1 MHGHLLRFVVIQ
13 FFSDI
18 CFVFGGE
25 SGPGFVGS
33 PVVLMRGGHLNVV
46 IELDNLD
53 KKKCETYECSAH
65 PPLDILCCSFID

>member
-25 SGPGFVGS
+25 SGPRFVGS

-53 KKKCETYECSAH
+53 KKCETHEY
-65 PPLDILCCSFID
+65 FNFYNTRTTM